1 MSIFSLKKI
10 KKELEAKKNLIEQE
24 LQRFAKKDEKLKG
37 DWDTKF
43 PKLNESSGGYILED
57 AADEVEEYIT
67 KLPIEHS
74 LETRLKDI
82 DSALERIEKG
92 KYGKCEKCLKSIP
105 KERLKVYPE
114 ARFCLKCPRRRG

>member
-24 LQRFAKKDEKLKG
+24 LQRFTKKDEKLKG
-37 DWDTKF
+37 DWNTKF
-43 PKLNESSGGYILED
+43 PKFNGSSGGNTLEE

-114 ARFCLKCPRRRG
+114 ARFCLKCRR

>member
-10 KKELEAKKNLIEQE
+10 KKELEVKKNLIEQE
-24 LQRFAKKDEKLKG
+24 LQRFTKKDEKLKG

-43 PKLNESSGGYILED
+43 PKFNGNSRGHTLEE

-67 KLPIEHS
+67 NLPIEHS

-114 ARFCLKCPRRRG
+114 ARFCLKCHR

>member
-37 DWDTKF
+37 DWNTKF
-43 PKLNESSGGYILED
+43 PKFNGSSGGYTLED

-92 KYGKCEKCLKSIP
+92 KYGKCEKCGKAIP

-114 ARFCLKCPRRRG
+114 ARFCLKCRK

>member
-24 LQRFAKKDEKLKG
+24 LQRFAKKDEELKG
-37 DWDTKF
+37 DWNTKF
-43 PKLNESSGGYILED
+43 PKFNGSSGGNTLEE

-67 KLPIEHS
+67 NLPIEHS

-82 DSALERIEKG
+82 NSALERIEKG

-114 ARFCLKCPRRRG
+114 ARFCLKCHR

>member
-10 KKELEAKKNLIEQE
+10 KKELEVKKNLIEQE
-24 LQRFAKKDEKLKG
+24 LQRFAKKDEELKG
-37 DWDTKF
+37 DWNTKF
-43 PKLNESSGGYILED
+43 PKFNGSSGGNTLEE

-105 KERLKVYPE
+105 KERLKIYPE
-114 ARFCLKCPRRRG
+114 ARFCLKCHR

>member
-1 MSIFSLKKI
+1 MRKKLI
-10 KKELEAKKNLIEQE
+10 NELEKKLEKEKKSIEEE

-43 PKLNESSGGYILED
+43 PKFNGSSRGHTLEE

-82 DSALERIEKG
+82 NSALERIEKG
-92 KYGKCEKCLKSIP
+92 KYGKCEKCGKAIP

-114 ARFCLKCPRRRG
+114 AMFCLKCRR

>member
-24 LQRFAKKDEKLKG
+24 LQRFAKKDEELKG
-37 DWDTKF
+37 DWNTKF
-43 PKLNESSGGYILED
+43 PKFNGSSGGNTLEE

-114 ARFCLKCPRRRG
+114 ARFCLKCHR